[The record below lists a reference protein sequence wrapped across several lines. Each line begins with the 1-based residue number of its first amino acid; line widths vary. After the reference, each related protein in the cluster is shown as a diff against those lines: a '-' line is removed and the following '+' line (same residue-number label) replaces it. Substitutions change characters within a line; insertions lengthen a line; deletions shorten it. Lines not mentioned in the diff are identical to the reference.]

1 VPLEEIDMNH
11 QESLTAYIAA
21 IVSELIFTG
30 VTDVV
35 VSPGSRSTPMA
46 MIMAE
51 HPDLKVHI
59 HVDERSAAFF
69 ALGIAKALNKP
80 VAILCTSGTAAANY
94 FPAIVEARYARV
106 PLIVLTADRPHEL
119 REVGA
124 PQAIDQIHLFGKHVK
139 WFSEMALPEK
149 SDEIIRYAR
158 TVCARAVAIATSAP
172 FGPVHLNF
180 PFREPLIPKLDDEL
194 FQLQERPNGF
204 VKVQNGDLIIADE
217 QFKEIAEKLTQTNK
231 GIIVCGNIVDNK
243 FTEAVTRLAET
254 LKFPIIADPLS
265 QLRSGKHSLENII
278 ETYDTFLRNEDAK
291 AFLKPDVVLRFG
303 AMPISK
309 ALTVFLKENGNAEQ
323 YVIDGGVGWRDP
335 SSLST
340 NMIFCNESL
349 FCEKILSITTEKS
362 SDQYLTEWKK
372 VNGLTKETM
381 TSLRN
386 GTELSEGRL
395 FYQLAEMLPDE
406 TTLFVGN
413 SMPIRDLDSF
423 FLNNNKAIK
432 VMANRGANGIDGTV
446 STSLG
451 AALYSKSLYLVLG
464 DLTFFHDLNGLIAA
478 KLYNIDINIILVNNN
493 GGGIF
498 SFLPQSEHTK
508 HFELLFGTPL
518 DIEYEHAVKMFN
530 GKFTKI
536 KNWPHLE
543 SELMLGTSSAGITV
557 YELVTNR
564 DINRDQHREFWRFVS
579 QEISNYVNGEQ

>member
-1 VPLEEIDMNH
+1 MNH

-21 IVSELIFTG
+21 VVAELIFSG

-69 ALGIAKALNKP
+69 ALGIAKSLNKP

-124 PQAIDQIHLFGKHVK
+124 PQAIDQIHLYGKHVK

-172 FGPVHLNF
+172 TGPVHLNF
-180 PFREPLIPKLDDEL
+180 PFREPLIPKLDEEL
-194 FQLQERPNGF
+194 FELNERPNGYI
-204 VKVQNGDLIIADE
+204 KVQNGDLTLSDE
-217 QFKEIAEKLTQTNK
+217 HFQEIAEKLNKTNK
-231 GIIVCGNIVDNK
+231 GVIICGNMGDPEFPK
-243 FTEAVTRLAET
+243 AVTQLAEQ
-254 LKFPIIADPLS
+254 LNFPIMADPLS
-265 QLRSGKHSLENII
+265 QLRSGQHSLENII
-278 ETYDTFLRNEDAK
+278 ETYDTFLRVDDAK
-291 AFLKPDVVLRFG
+291 SFLKPDVILRFG

-309 ALTVFLKENGNAEQ
+309 ALTIFLKENGSAEQ
-323 YVIDGGVGWRDP
+323 YVIDGGGGWRDP
-335 SSLST
+335 SALST

-349 FCEKILSITTEKS
+349 FCEKLLTYTVPNS
-362 SDQYLTEWKK
+362 SSEFLMKWKK
-372 VNGLTKETM
+372 INGLTKENM
-381 TSLRN
+381 TALRDI
-386 GTELSEGRL
+386 TELSEGKL
-395 FYQLAEMLPDE
+395 FYQLAEMVPE
-406 TTLFVGN
+406 GATLFVGN

-423 FLNNNKAIK
+423 FLNNNKEIK

-446 STSLG
+446 STALG
-451 AALYSKSLYLVLG
+451 AALYSKSIYLVLG

-478 KLYNIDINIILVNNN
+478 KLYNIDINILLVNNN

-498 SFLPQSEHTK
+498 SFLPQSEHPK
-508 HFELLFGTPL
+508 NFELLFGTPL
-518 DIEYEHAVKMFN
+518 DLEFEHAVKMFK
-530 GKFTKI
+530 GEFTKI
-536 KNWPHLE
+536 EDWDHLE
-543 SELMLGTSSAGITV
+543 SEMKKATNQTGLKV
-557 YELVTNR
+557 YELRTNR
-564 DINRDQHREFWRFVS
+564 DINRDEHREFWSFVS
-579 QEISNYVNGEQ
+579 GEITNFVKGE